1 MHDGWCGHGDVVVD
15 RAATASYVV
24 EVIEP
29 REVLAVLRETV
40 DADKEHLADATG
52 GAVLMVE
59 DRSHDLQR

>member
-15 RAATASYVV
+15 RAATASHVV
-24 EVIEP
+24 EMVEP
-29 REVLAVLRETV
+29 GEVLAILRETV
-40 DADKEHLADATG
+40 DTGKEHLTDATG